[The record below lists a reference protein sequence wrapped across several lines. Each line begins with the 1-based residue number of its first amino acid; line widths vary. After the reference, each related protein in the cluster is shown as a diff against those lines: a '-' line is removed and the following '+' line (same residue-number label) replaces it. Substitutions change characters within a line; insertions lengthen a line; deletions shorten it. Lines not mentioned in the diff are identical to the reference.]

1 MRKSPDTM
9 GRRNVL
15 NNIILI
21 GLSGC
26 GKTCL
31 GNIISKE
38 EGLNF
43 IDLDEYVEEKNNMTI
58 KEMFD
63 ISEKFFR
70 DKESEAVEEA
80 SKLTN
85 TIISTGG
92 GVIKRKYNM
101 DILSKSGC
109 IIFIDRAPENIIS
122 TLDTSNRP
130 LLKDGKEK
138 LYNLHKERYELYKKY
153 AHIIIDNN
161 EDKEKTIDALK
172 NIINTKIHKE

>member
-1 MRKSPDTM
+1 M
-9 GRRNVL
+9 

-43 IDLDEYVEEKNNMTI
+43 IDLDGYVEEKNNMTI

-63 ISEKFFR
+63 ISEEFFR
-70 DKESEAVEEA
+70 DRETDAVKEA
-80 SKLTN
+80 SRLEN
-85 TIISTGG
+85 TLIATGG
-92 GVIKRKYNM
+92 GVIKRKENM
-101 DILSKSGC
+101 DALGKSGC
-109 IIFIDRAPENIIS
+109 VIFIDRKPENIIN

-138 LYNLHKERYELYKKY
+138 LYDLHKERYELYKKY

-161 EDKEKTIDALK
+161 EKKEKTIEALK
-172 NIINTKIHKE
+172 NIISTKIHKE

>member
-1 MRKSPDTM
+1 M
-9 GRRNVL
+9 

-58 KEMFD
+58 KEIFD
-63 ISEKFFR
+63 ISEEFFR
-70 DKESEAVEEA
+70 DRETEAVKEA
-80 SKLTN
+80 SRLEN
-85 TIISTGG
+85 TLIATGG
-92 GVIKRKYNM
+92 GVIKRKENM
-101 DILSKSGC
+101 DALGKSGC
-109 IIFIDRAPENIIS
+109 IIFIDRKPENIIE

-130 LLKDGKEK
+130 LLKGGKEK
-138 LYNLHKERYELYKKY
+138 LYDLHKERYELYKKY
-153 AHIIIDNN
+153 AHITIDNN
-161 EDKEKTIDALK
+161 DNKDKV
-172 NIINTKIHKE
+172 INTLKDIIKIKLHKR